1 MEVFHLSVKVS
12 SIVEGKVTSIK
23 KFGAFVTLNGGEE
36 GFVHISK
43 VSKEYV
49 KNIDDYLKVGQTVK
63 AKVMGT
69 SKDGKLELSIRA
81 VDTEQKDD
89 GPKDQDFEKKLAKF
103 MKESAQNN
111 SAVRQRL
118 DKKRGIKKN
127 KRK

>member
-1 MEVFHLSVKVS
+1 MSVKVS

-23 KFGAFVTLNGGEE
+23 KFGAFVTLDGGEE

-43 VSKEYV
+43 VSKDYV

-63 AKVMGT
+63 AKVVGT

-81 VDTEQKDD
+81 VDTDQKDD
-89 GPKDQDFEKKLAKF
+89 SPKDQDFEKKLAKF

-127 KRK
+127 KKR

>member
-1 MEVFHLSVKVS
+1 MSVKVS

-43 VSKEYV
+43 VSKDYV

-81 VDTEQKDD
+81 VDTDQKDD
-89 GPKDQDFEKKLAKF
+89 SPKDQDFEKKLAKF

-127 KRK
+127 KRR

>member
-1 MEVFHLSVKVS
+1 LSVKVS

-23 KFGAFVTLNGGEE
+23 KFGAFVTLDGGEE

-43 VSKEYV
+43 VSKDYV

-63 AKVMGT
+63 AKVVGT

-81 VDTEQKDD
+81 VDTDQKDD
-89 GPKDQDFEKKLAKF
+89 SPKDQDFEKKLAKF

-127 KRK
+127 KKR

>member
-1 MEVFHLSVKVS
+1 MSVKVS

-23 KFGAFVTLNGGEE
+23 KFGAFVTLDGGEE

-43 VSKEYV
+43 VSKDYV

-81 VDTEQKDD
+81 VDTDQKDD
-89 GPKDQDFEKKLAKF
+89 SPKDQDFEKKLAKF

-127 KRK
+127 KKR

>member
-81 VDTEQKDD
+81 VDTDQKDD

-103 MKESAQNN
+103 MKDSAQNN

-118 DKKRGIKKN
+118 DKKRGIKKT

>member
-1 MEVFHLSVKVS
+1 
-12 SIVEGKVTSIK
+12 VEGKVTSIK
-23 KFGAFVTLNGGEE
+23 KFGAFVTLDGGEE

-43 VSKEYV
+43 VSKDYV

-63 AKVMGT
+63 AKVVGT

-81 VDTEQKDD
+81 VDTDQKDD
-89 GPKDQDFEKKLAKF
+89 SPKDQDFEKKLAKF

-127 KRK
+127 KKR

>member
-43 VSKEYV
+43 VSKDYV

-81 VDTEQKDD
+81 VDTDQKDD
-89 GPKDQDFEKKLAKF
+89 SPKDQDFEKKLAKF

-127 KRK
+127 KRR

>member
-23 KFGAFVTLNGGEE
+23 KFGAFVTLDGGEE

-43 VSKEYV
+43 VSKDYV

-81 VDTEQKDD
+81 VDTDQKDD
-89 GPKDQDFEKKLAKF
+89 SPKDQDFEKKLAKF

-127 KRK
+127 KKR

>member
-1 MEVFHLSVKVS
+1 MSVKVS

-23 KFGAFVTLNGGEE
+23 KFGAFVTLDGGEE

-43 VSKEYV
+43 VSKDYV

-81 VDTEQKDD
+81 VDTDQKDD
-89 GPKDQDFEKKLAKF
+89 SPKDQDFEKKLAKF

-127 KRK
+127 KRR